1 VNTGE
6 RLNTVALA
14 NRNVM
19 KKTARN
25 FLIFSAERHEIRF
38 LREWHMARERRSDVS
53 VLPDIRLGQKG
64 VPTLLIGAGF
74 AWLAVLVYASSN
86 TIVTLLVELGRE
98 NPLPS
103 GRNAITYCNLLFLG
117 SLMSVLPMV
126 VVFRGDWT
134 RANLAKL
141 SRRDWGFLTV
151 SAFLSSAL
159 TPGLFFYALE
169 HTTVT
174 NVVLV
179 GRIEPPLFLLATW
192 LFLNE
197 SLNKWAMTAGL
208 LALVGAV
215 VILAMRGDDALLRFG
230 TGEMAAAA
238 ATLSFIASTIVTR
251 SGLRNVPLGI
261 FSIYRT
267 VLGTVLYFFLAI
279 YLFGPAHF
287 QDLFAPIVIKWTWV
301 YAIVVI
307 VIGQFS
313 WNLGLKYARSGDV
326 SLATSFSPVAAI
338 LFAMLLLNEDPGPG
352 LVPGA
357 LIVLVAIAIGQ
368 FGRRKG
374 RESKRRASA
383 RALELE
389 SNVNFKGA

>member
-1 VNTGE
+1 MAQGHHSE
-6 RLNTVALA
+6 TVAA
-14 NRNVM
+14 PEYRVGH
-19 KKTARN
+19 A
-25 FLIFSAERHEIRF
+25 
-38 LREWHMARERRSDVS
+38 
-53 VLPDIRLGQKG
+53 G
-64 VPTLLIGAGF
+64 VPKIMIGAGF

-86 TIVTLLVELGRE
+86 SIVTLLVELGRQ
-98 NPLPS
+98 NPLAS

-134 RANLAKL
+134 RENLAKL

-197 SLNKWAMTAGL
+197 RLNPWSMVAGL
-208 LALVGAV
+208 LALVGAI
-215 VILAMRGDDALLRFG
+215 VILAMRGDGALLRFG
-230 TGEMAAAA
+230 TGEMAAAG

-267 VLGTVLYFFLAI
+267 ILGTVLYFFLAI
-279 YLFGPAHF
+279 YLFGPGHF
-287 QDLFAPIVIKWTWV
+287 QDMFAPIVVKWTWV

-307 VIGQFS
+307 VVGQFS

-338 LFAMLLLNEDPGPG
+338 LIAMWLLNENPGPG
-352 LVPGA
+352 LVPGG
-357 LIVLVAIAIGQ
+357 LIILAAIGIGQ
-368 FGRRKG
+368 LGRRKG
-374 RESKRRASA
+374 REAKRRASA
-383 RALELE
+383 RALEHE
-389 SNVNFKGA
+389 SKVNFKGA